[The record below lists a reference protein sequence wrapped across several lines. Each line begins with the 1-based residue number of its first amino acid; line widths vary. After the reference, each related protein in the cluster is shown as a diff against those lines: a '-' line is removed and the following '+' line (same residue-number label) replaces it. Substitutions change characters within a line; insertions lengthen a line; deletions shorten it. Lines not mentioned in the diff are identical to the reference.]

1 MRERRV
7 TFTSDRRSGRIELEG
22 RLHLPDGEGAFGGA
36 VVCHPHPMGGGEM
49 GVPLIRL
56 ICEEIAS
63 RGRAA
68 LRFDFGG
75 VGGSGGS
82 FTDGIEEPA
91 DVLAAFDLLKGLPDV
106 AEESLSVAGWSFGS
120 WMALMALAEGLPAIS
135 CVAIA
140 PPLIAYDWALYAG
153 RISESAAK
161 RHYIVGDHDQFCD
174 AGTLEEFAVAISE
187 DDARN
192 VTVLPGTDHF
202 LFGREREVI
211 DLVAGFIS

>member
-1 MRERRV
+1 MREGRV
-7 TFTSDRRSGRIELEG
+7 TFTGVRPSGSIELEG
-22 RLHLPDGEGAFGGA
+22 RLHLPDGEGAFGGV

-49 GVPLIRL
+49 GVPLIRQIAL
-56 ICEEIAS
+56 EMAS

-91 DVLAAFDLLKGLPDV
+91 DVLAAFDFLKGLPDV
-106 AEESLSVAGWSFGS
+106 ADEGISVAGWSFGS
-120 WMALMALAEGLPAIS
+120 WMALMALAEGLPAAS

-140 PPLIAYDWALYAG
+140 PPLIAYDWGLYTG

-161 RHYIVGDHDQFCD
+161 RHYIVGDRDQFCD
-174 AGTLEEFAVAISE
+174 AGALKEFAAAVSE

-192 VTVLPGTDHF
+192 VMVLPGADHY
-202 LFGREREVI
+202 LFDREREVV
-211 DLVAGFIS
+211 DLVAEFLS